1 MDEIKVNIFNIVGQ
15 GNCTLPED
23 GDKVFEILKK
33 ALNENKKVVIS
44 FKNVEKITSAFLN
57 NAIGKL
63 YNSFEEE
70 KIKDYLSTEDMSSSA
85 KVLLKRVVSTAK
97 NYFKDP
103 ERLKASVKRILG
115 EINE

>member
-1 MDEIKVNIFNIVGQ
+1 MDEIKVNVMNIVGQ

-23 GDKVFEILKK
+23 GDKVFQILQK
-33 ALNENKKVVIS
+33 ALNENKRVVIS
-44 FKNVEKITSAFLN
+44 FKNVDTITSAFLN

-63 YNSFEEE
+63 YNSFEEK
-70 KIKDYLSTEDMSSSA
+70 KIKDYLSTEDMSSSE

-103 ERLKASVKRILG
+103 DRLKASVKRILG
-115 EINE
+115 EVNE